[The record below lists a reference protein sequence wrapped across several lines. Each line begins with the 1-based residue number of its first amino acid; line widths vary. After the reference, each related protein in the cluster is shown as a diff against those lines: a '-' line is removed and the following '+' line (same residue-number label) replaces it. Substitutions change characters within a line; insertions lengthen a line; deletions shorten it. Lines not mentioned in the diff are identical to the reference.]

1 MNCQEQW
8 CVASF
13 VHDCLFGLVAGS
25 SCILRIVDGWLN
37 MFYLLRQLF
46 FNRSSHT

>member
-1 MNCQEQW
+1 M
-8 CVASF
+8 ASF

-37 MFYLLRQLF
+37 MFYLLWQLF